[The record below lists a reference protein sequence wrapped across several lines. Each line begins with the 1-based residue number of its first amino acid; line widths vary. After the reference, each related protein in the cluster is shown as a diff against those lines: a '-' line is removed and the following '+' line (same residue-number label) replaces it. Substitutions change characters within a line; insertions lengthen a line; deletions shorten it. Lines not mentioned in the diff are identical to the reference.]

1 MCIRDSFHIGITEAG
16 GLRAGTVKSSIGL
29 GYLLLNGIGDTI
41 RVSLSAD
48 PVEEV
53 KVAFDLLKAL
63 DIRNRGVKVI
73 SCPSC
78 SRQQFDVISTVSE
91 IERRLSHIKQS
102 LTVSIIGCVVNG
114 PGEAKTADI
123 GLTGG
128 GKNTHQ
134 IYISGVANHRLKDK
148 NVVDHIV
155 ELVEKYIAEKNNT
168 SPDNQEKQ
176 LIA

>member
-1 MCIRDSFHIGITEAG
+1 M
-16 GLRAGTVKSSIGL
+16 KSSIGL

-63 DIRNRGVKVI
+63 I
-73 SCPSC
+73 SGIEVSKLYHALPAADSNLM
-78 SRQQFDVISTVSE
+78 ISTVSE

-148 NVVDHIV
+148 NIVDHIV
-155 ELVEKYIAEKNNT
+155 ELVEKYIAEKNKNT

>member
-1 MCIRDSFHIGITEAG
+1 M
-16 GLRAGTVKSSIGL
+16 RAGTVKSSVGL
-29 GYLLLNGIGDTI
+29 GYLLLSGIGDTI

-53 KVAFDLLKAL
+53 RVAYDLLKAL

-91 IERRLSHIKQS
+91 IEKRLSHINQS

-128 GKNTHQ
+128 GRNTHQ
-134 IYISGVANHRLKDK
+134 VYISGVANHRLKDK
-148 NVVDHIV
+148 DIVEHIV
-155 ELVEKYIAEKNNT
+155 DLVEKYIAEINENT
-168 SPDNQEKQ
+168 NSSNQEKQ